1 MHRHRARG
9 AQGKRPHLILTGGI
23 VTIRGIRIALVF
35 AAPDCLRPGV
45 GDALLA
51 RLAPWFPR
59 LPIMLAAP
67 REKPSRAYAAFD
79 TRQLLP
85 ELDLAGMVEQTID
98 LDLAPPDDAA
108 PPF

>member
-1 MHRHRARG
+1 LR
-9 AQGKRPHLILTGGI
+9 LTGGI
-23 VTIRGIRIALVF
+23 VTVRGVRIALVF
-35 AAPDCLRPGV
+35 ADPDCLRPGV

-51 RLAPWFPR
+51 RLGPWFPR

-67 REKPSRAYAAFD
+67 RARPSRAYAEFD
-79 TRQLLP
+79 THQLLA

>member
-1 MHRHRARG
+1 MRG
-9 AQGKRPHLILTGGI
+9 
-23 VTIRGIRIALVF
+23 VRIALVF
-35 AAPDCLRPGV
+35 ADPDCLRPGV

-51 RLAPWFPR
+51 RLGPWFPR

-67 REKPSRAYAAFD
+67 RARPSRAYAAFD
-79 TRQLLP
+79 THQLLA
-85 ELDLAGMVEQTID
+85 ELDLSGMVEQTID

>member
-1 MHRHRARG
+1 
-9 AQGKRPHLILTGGI
+9 LILTGGI
-23 VTIRGIRIALVF
+23 VTIRGIRIALAF
-35 AAPDCLRPGV
+35 ADPDCLRPGV

-67 REKPSRAYAAFD
+67 REKPSRVYAAFD
-79 TRQLLP
+79 TRRLLP

-98 LDLAPPDDAA
+98 LDLAPPDDTA

>member
-23 VTIRGIRIALVF
+23 VTIRGIRMALVF
-35 AAPDCLRPGV
+35 ADPGCLRPGV
-45 GDALLA
+45 RDALLA

-67 REKPSRAYAAFD
+67 REKPSRVYAAFD

>member
-1 MHRHRARG
+1 M
-9 AQGKRPHLILTGGI
+9 ILTGGI
-23 VTIRGIRIALVF
+23 VTIRGIRIALAF
-35 AAPDCLRPGV
+35 ADPDCLRPGV

-67 REKPSRAYAAFD
+67 REKPSRVYAAFD
-79 TRQLLP
+79 TRRLLP

-98 LDLAPPDDAA
+98 LDLAPPDDTA

>member
-1 MHRHRARG
+1 MR
-9 AQGKRPHLILTGGI
+9 LTSGI
-23 VTIRGIRIALVF
+23 VTVRGVRIALVF
-35 AAPDCLRPGV
+35 ADADCLRPGV

-51 RLAPWFPR
+51 RLGPWFPR

-67 REKPSRAYAAFD
+67 RERPSRAYAAFD

-85 ELDLAGMVEQTID
+85 ELDLDGMLEQTID

>member
-1 MHRHRARG
+1 M
-9 AQGKRPHLILTGGI
+9 ILTGGI
-23 VTIRGIRIALVF
+23 VTIRHIRIALVF

-85 ELDLAGMVEQTID
+85 ELDLAGMVEHTID

>member
-1 MHRHRARG
+1 MR
-9 AQGKRPHLILTGGI
+9 LTGGI
-23 VTIRGIRIALVF
+23 VTVRGVRLALVF
-35 AAPDCLRPGV
+35 ADPDCLRPGV

-51 RLAPWFPR
+51 RLGPWFPR

-67 REKPSRAYAAFD
+67 RARPSRAYAAFD

-85 ELDLAGMVEQTID
+85 ELDLAGMLEQTID

>member
-1 MHRHRARG
+1 M
-9 AQGKRPHLILTGGI
+9 KLIGGI
-23 VTIRGIRIALVF
+23 VTVRGIRMALVF
-35 AAPDCLRPGV
+35 ADPDCLRAGV

-51 RLAPWFPR
+51 RLGPWFPR

-67 REKPSRAYAAFD
+67 RARPSRAYAAFD
-79 TRQLLP
+79 THQLLA

>member
-1 MHRHRARG
+1 MR
-9 AQGKRPHLILTGGI
+9 LTGGI
-23 VTIRGIRIALVF
+23 VTVRGVRIALVF
-35 AAPDCLRPGV
+35 ADPDCLRPGV

-51 RLAPWFPR
+51 RLGPWFPR

-67 REKPSRAYAAFD
+67 RARPSRAYAAFD
-79 TRQLLP
+79 THQLLA

>member
-1 MHRHRARG
+1 M
-9 AQGKRPHLILTGGI
+9 ILTGGI
-23 VTIRGIRIALVF
+23 VTIRDIRIALVF

>member
-1 MHRHRARG
+1 M
-9 AQGKRPHLILTGGI
+9 ILTGGI

-79 TRQLLP
+79 SRQLLP